1 MHFTGYIKNQLNGS
15 NFKHKRMH
23 ILEFGQ
29 MAIHASSAHTYT
41 NTHTPSLPL
50 SLSLL
55 YFCLPPSSLPNL
67 GVPHDRPLSHL
78 LLPTLGSLT

>member
-1 MHFTGYIKNQLNGS
+1 MHFTGYIKNQLKGS

-50 SLSLL
+50 SLILL
-55 YFCLPPSSLPNL
+55 SPPSSLPNL

-78 LLPTLGSLT
+78 LLSTLGSLT